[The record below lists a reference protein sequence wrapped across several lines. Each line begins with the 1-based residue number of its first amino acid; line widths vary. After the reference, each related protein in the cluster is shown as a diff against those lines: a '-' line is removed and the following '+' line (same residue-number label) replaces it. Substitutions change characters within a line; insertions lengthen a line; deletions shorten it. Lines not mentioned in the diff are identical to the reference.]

1 MVYEAAESILAR
13 RDFFV
18 SYVAADSD
26 WAEWIAWQLEAAGY
40 RVTLRAWDL
49 TPGANRER
57 YLLDALENSDRVI
70 AVLSDSYLGSPHRLQ
85 ELLAAVAR
93 DPAGQ
98 TRRVILARVDEA
110 SPPAVLRGLEPIR
123 LQGLAEEFASEH
135 LLRRVGSAVEGR
147 AKPPTAPAFPG
158 RATSDGAP
166 SSAPASAGPSPVRPS
181 PVRPSSVRPS
191 SVRPSSVEP
200 SAAQPSSA
208 EPVSL
213 VRGGGRRSWGRGAPR
228 PVSVLAHAG
237 PVERAGRTL
246 WVGALA
252 FTGDAPLMV
261 TGADDGR
268 VRLWDLRDRAAP
280 RRVAA
285 FHDHQGWVRGLS
297 VDSHRGV
304 LASGGADGIIV
315 LRDTRRPTVTAA
327 LGRVPSGAQRVW
339 ATALR
344 PGGDW
349 LAAGG
354 TAGSLRVWDVATPA
368 ESRLIMDLPGHR
380 GSVGAVLFAS
390 RRTLISAGQHA
401 TLLHWAL
408 GPAGAGGRADGGVRP
423 PRSLPMAGHDAD
435 VWALACTR
443 RRALLASG
451 SDDTTIS
458 LWRLAREPA
467 APVHLS
473 RLDAHRGRIRAMAFS
488 PDGTLLASGG
498 DDNRVRLWDVRH
510 PDLPRLAGTLTRFGG
525 RVASLA
531 FSPRGDLL
539 AAGSADSRLRVYR
552 MAP

>member
-57 YLLDALENSDRVI
+57 YLLDALENTDRVI

-85 ELLAAVAR
+85 ELLTAVAG

-98 TRRVILARVDEA
+98 ARRVILARVDEA
-110 SPPAVLRGLEPIR
+110 SPPALLRALEPIR
-123 LQGLAEEFASEH
+123 LQGLAEEFASEL
-135 LLRRVGSAVEGR
+135 LLRGVGSAVEGR

-158 RATSDGAP
+158 RATRGAEP
-166 SSAPASAGPSPVRPS
+166 STVQL
-181 PVRPSSVRPS
+181 
-191 SVRPSSVEP
+191 SSVEP
-200 SAAQPSSA
+200 EAARPSAAA
-208 EPVSL
+208 PVSL
-213 VRGGGRRSWGRGAPR
+213 VRGGGRRSWGRGTPR

-237 PVERAGRTL
+237 PVQRAGRTL

-268 VRLWDLRDRAAP
+268 VRLWDLRDQAAP

-297 VDSHRGV
+297 IDSHRGV
-304 LASGGADGIIV
+304 LASGGADGMIV
-315 LRDTRRPTVTAA
+315 LRDTRRPTTATAA
-327 LGRVPSGAQRVW
+327 LGRVPSGARRVW
-339 ATALR
+339 ATAVR

-354 TAGSLRVWDVATPA
+354 TAGSLRVWDVAKPA
-368 ESRLIMDLPGHR
+368 ESRLLMDLPGHR

-408 GPAGAGGRADGGVRP
+408 GPAGADGRADGSARP

-435 VWALACTR
+435 VWALACAR

-451 SDDTTIS
+451 SDDTTIR

-467 APVHLS
+467 VPVHLS
-473 RLDAHRGRIRAMAFS
+473 RIDAHRGRIRAMAFS

-498 DDNRVRLWDVRH
+498 DDDRVRLWDVRH
-510 PDLPRLAGTLTRFGG
+510 PDLPRLAGTLTRLGG
-525 RVASLA
+525 RVTSLA

-539 AAGSADSRLRVYR
+539 AVGSADSRLRVYR